1 MIIIAGTV
9 DVDPEQR
16 AAALDAGRPHVDG
29 ALTQKG
35 CVAYSWSSDPH
46 IPGRIHVYERWDSE
60 QDLAAHLAG
69 PHYLAM
75 RDTIGAHG
83 MVASDVAK
91 FRIDLME
98 PVYDPQGRPRANFF
112 TEKT

>member
-46 IPGRIHVYERWDSE
+46 IPRRIHVERWDSE

-69 PHYLAM
+69 SHYLAM
-75 RDTIGAHG
+75 RDTIGGHG

-98 PVYDPQGRPRANFF
+98 PVYDPQGRPRADFF